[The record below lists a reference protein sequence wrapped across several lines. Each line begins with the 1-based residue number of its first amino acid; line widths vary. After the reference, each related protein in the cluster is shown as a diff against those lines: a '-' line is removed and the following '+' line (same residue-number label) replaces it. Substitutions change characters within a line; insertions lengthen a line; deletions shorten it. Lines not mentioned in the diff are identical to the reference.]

1 MHLNLFS
8 KIFFPLRDI
17 ILRNKLLFGK
27 GYIKTVIKISSTGKR
42 QVVTSFL
49 NSVFIAQ
56 VTVSWSLL

>member
-8 KIFFPLRDI
+8 KIFFPLRGI

-27 GYIKTVIKISSTGKR
+27 SYIKTVIKISSTGKR

-49 NSVFIAQ
+49 DSVFIAQ
-56 VTVSWSLL
+56 ITVSRNLL